1 MLHAAPGT
9 ELAIFNSG
17 SIRID
22 DVLPPGA
29 VTEYDIIR
37 TLPFGDTVVTAQ
49 ISGSLLLR
57 DARPGPGQ
65 RRHRAATCRQ
75 ANVARNTGGDGWLV
89 NGAALDVGR
98 SYTVAIN
105 DFLLTGREIKLDF
118 LTRDNPEVTVVSE
131 HGDLRKAL
139 IAELQR

>member
-22 DVLPPGA
+22 DVIPPGEI
-29 VTEYDIIR
+29 TEYDIIR
-37 TLPFGDTVVTAQ
+37 TLPFGDTVVSAQ
-49 ISGSLLLR
+49 MSGSLLLR
-57 DARPGPGQ
+57 TLDQG
-65 RRHRAATCRQ
+65 RANAGTGGYLQ
-75 ANVARNTGGDGWLV
+75 TANVARNTGGDGWLV

-98 SYTVAIN
+98 SYSVAIN

-131 HGDLRKAL
+131 HGDLRQTL